1 MDSVALN
8 SHYASRA
15 RPAPP
20 RAPRRAFCTR
30 AGTSNC
36 TSRRRNAPLESRM
49 HISTS
54 TGPPRPHHPERLPSA
69 PPRADPGPL
78 TTTPGEKGSVRAAGT
93 WSAGPSVMVCPS
105 RLLVCLKGLGA
116 DDPLHRRA
124 PHGTAHLEGCSAGSW
139 RRSSPW
145 TTCVPLDH
153 GGPIVVLEGETR
165 ISTPGARRRRAPRSA
180 RSPGNRRARH
190 LTREHVTLADVLA
203 G

>member
-1 MDSVALN
+1 MDSVALG

-30 AGTSNC
+30 ACTSNC

-54 TGPPRPHHPERLPSA
+54 TGPTRPHHPERLPSA

-105 RLLVCLKGLGA
+105 RLLVRLKGLGA

-124 PHGTAHLEGCSAGSW
+124 PHGTTHLEGYSAGSW
-139 RRSSPW
+139 RRSPW

-153 GGPIVVLEGETR
+153 GGPIVVLEGGVR
-165 ISTPGARRRRAPRSA
+165 VSASGARRRRAPGSA
-180 RSPGNRRARH
+180 RSSGNRRDRH
-190 LTREHVTLADVLA
+190 LTRENVC
-203 G
+203 